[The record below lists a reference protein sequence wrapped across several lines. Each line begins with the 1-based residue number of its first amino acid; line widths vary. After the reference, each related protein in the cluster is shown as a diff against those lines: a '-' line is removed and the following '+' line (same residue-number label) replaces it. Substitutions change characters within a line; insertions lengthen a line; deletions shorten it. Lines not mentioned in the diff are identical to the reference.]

1 MYQVIIVDDEAL
13 IREGVSKLISWET
26 YEMEVVGLLSGG
38 QAALNFIKNNPVDIV
53 ITDIKMPHMDGLT
66 LIRKC
71 QEKYPNVKFIVLS
84 GYTDFDLVKEAVKLG
99 IENYLVK
106 PIDQAEFIQTLLS
119 LAEKLDQ
126 ESEELRI
133 KEEGAKILRDNI
145 VWRWI
150 TGNIS
155 NSELKEKKQ
164 YLEFPIEKNYQVAV
178 IHLKGNDE
186 DVDTDKEKLIDIN
199 EQIKGY
205 ISRSRESIGL
215 YTVNFVYLL
224 FPNADKKQEIIR
236 EILLKVARIIERND
250 FDSYEISV
258 GGIHQNPDMIYKSY
272 HQAVLTMD
280 NSVFS
285 SKQHILYYS
294 DTQLD
299 MVVYTRK
306 MLDEVIQL
314 EACTEWND
322 KSGVNGMVDTI
333 MKTALE
339 THHQKKELIQSFAAI
354 VVTNI
359 IHSILQVNCSLD
371 AEADPLEEK
380 ITEVYSLQYYE
391 DIIAWMKDTIS
402 LALDMCQT
410 EKNHYSETLVS
421 IIRYLRSNYGKEINL
436 KTVADQFQM
445 NPLYLGR
452 LFKSETGI
460 CFTDYINNLRIRKA
474 KQLLLDTNLTTRQI
488 AEAVGY
494 LNTNYFFPIFKRQVG
509 LSPTEFRKQIKEES
523 QPAEDGAGSM

>member
-1 MYQVIIVDDEAL
+1 MHRVIIVDDEAL

-26 YEMEVVGLLSGG
+26 YEMEVVGLMSGG
-38 QAALNFIKNNPVDIV
+38 QAALDFIKNNPVDIV
-53 ITDIKMPHMDGLT
+53 ITDIKMPRMDGLT

-71 QEKYPNVKFIVLS
+71 QEKYPNIKFIVLS
-84 GYTDFDLVKEAVKLG
+84 GYTDFELVKEAVKLG

-133 KEEGAKILRDNI
+133 KEERTKILRDNI
-145 VWRWI
+145 VWRWL

-155 NSELKEKKQ
+155 NSELKEKKE

-178 IHLKGNDE
+178 IHLKGNTG
-186 DVDTDKEKLIDIN
+186 DTDKEKLIDIN
-199 EQIKGY
+199 EQLQEY
-205 ISRSRESIGL
+205 ISKSRKAIGL
-215 YTVNFVYLL
+215 YTVNLVYLL
-224 FPNADKKQEIIR
+224 FPNADQKPEMIR
-236 EILLKVARIIERND
+236 ETLQKVSKIIEENQC
-250 FDSYEISV
+250 DSYEIAV
-258 GGIHQNPDMIYKSY
+258 GEIQQNPDMIYKSY
-272 HQAVLTMD
+272 HQAILTMD

-285 SKQHILYYS
+285 SRQHILYYNE
-294 DTQLD
+294 TQLD
-299 MVVYTRK
+299 TVVYTRK
-306 MLDEVIQL
+306 MLDEVMQL

-322 KSGVNGMVDTI
+322 KSGVNGIVDNI

-339 THHQKKELIQSFAAI
+339 SHHQKKELIQSFAAI
-354 VVTNI
+354 VVTNM
-359 IHSILQVNCSLD
+359 IHSVLQVNCSLG
-371 AEADPLEEK
+371 AELLEKK
-380 ITEVYSLQYYE
+380 IAEVYDLQYYE
-391 DIIAWMKDTIS
+391 DIIAWMKSMIS
-402 LALDMCQT
+402 EALDMCQT
-410 EKNHYSETLVS
+410 EKNNYSETLVS

-460 CFTDYINNLRIRKA
+460 CFTDYVNNLRIRKA

-523 QPAEDGAGSM
+523 QPTEG